1 MYRRKSI
8 LASLFDCDNP
18 VQDALAHGSPAG
30 IKLAAEAVAVQFEIL
45 RRTSVHSPA
54 EVYRVKTGKRIWIV
68 FYLLVAG
75 GAALFTFLLIHQ
87 GAPQV
92 MAAFASAGWWIAAV
106 VIYHLAVPLLLD
118 ALAWWSLFPRA
129 ERLSLWEFFWMR
141 WIGESVSTLV
151 PSASV
156 GGDVVRA
163 RLAALHGASIPT
175 AAASV
180 LVDITLGVFVQIV
193 FTLLGLALIVT
204 ATGRQSFVRPT
215 LIGAV
220 IGVLAII
227 GFYVVQ
233 RLGMFRFVGKMI
245 SRLANAE
252 DWHSLVHSGHTLDE
266 AIRTQYAR
274 RSGVVGCCAWTG
286 ASLILGSGEIWIA
299 LHALG
304 LHAALMN
311 SVILQSMVLTIRSV
325 VFPVPGALG
334 VQEGGYVL
342 VGNLLG
348 IPGDAAFALSLIA
361 RVRELIL
368 GIPGLIAWQVIEAR
382 RVLRARLAASA
393 Q

>member
-1 MYRRKSI
+1 MKASGKIRI
-8 LASLFDCDNP
+8 TIWLLGLAG
-18 VQDALAHGSPAG
+18 VG
-30 IKLAAEAVAVQFEIL
+30 
-45 RRTSVHSPA
+45 
-54 EVYRVKTGKRIWIV
+54 
-68 FYLLVAG
+68 
-75 GAALFTFLLIHQ
+75 LFTFLLIRQ
-87 GAPQV
+87 GASQV
-92 MAAFASAGWWIAAV
+92 GAAFASAGWWIAAV
-106 VIYHLAVPLLLD
+106 AIYHLAVPVCLD
-118 ALAWWSLFPRA
+118 AVAWWALFPKF
-129 ERLSLWEFFWMR
+129 ERLSLWELFWMR

-204 ATGRQSFVRPT
+204 ATGHQSFVRPT

-233 RLGMFRFVGKMI
+233 RLGMFRFIGEMI

-252 DWHSLVHSGHTLDE
+252 DWHSLVHSGRTLDE

-274 RSGVVGCCAWTG
+274 RSGVVGCCAWT
-286 ASLILGSGEIWIA
+286 ATSLLLGSGEIWIA
-299 LHALG
+299 LYALG
-304 LHAALMN
+304 LHATLVNA
-311 SVILQSMVLTIRSV
+311 VILQSMILTIRSL

-334 VQEGGYVL
+334 VQEGGYVV

-368 GIPGLIAWQVIEAR
+368 
-382 RVLRARLAASA
+382 
-393 Q
+393 

>member
-1 MYRRKSI
+1 MRGGKKIR
-8 LASLFDCDNP
+8 
-18 VQDALAHGSPAG
+18 
-30 IKLAAEAVAVQFEIL
+30 VA
-45 RRTSVHSPA
+45 
-54 EVYRVKTGKRIWIV
+54 
-68 FYLLVAG
+68 FYLLAAG
-75 GAALFTFLLIHQ
+75 GAALFTLLLIRQ
-87 GAPQV
+87 GAPHV
-92 MAAFASAGWWIAAV
+92 IAAFASAGWWIVAV
-106 VIYHLAVPLLLD
+106 AIYHLAVPVFLD
-118 ALAWWSLFPRA
+118 AIAWWALFPKS
-129 ERLSLWEFFWMR
+129 ERLSLWQLFWMR

-151 PSASV
+151 PSATV

-163 RLAALHGASIPT
+163 RLAALHGAAIPT

-193 FTLLGLALIVT
+193 FTLLGLGLIVS
-204 ATGRQSFVRPT
+204 ATGQQGFVRPT

-233 RLGMFRFVGKMI
+233 RLGMFRFIGKMI

-252 DWHSLVHSGHTLDE
+252 DWHSLVHSGHTLDQ
-266 AIRTQYAR
+266 AIRRLYAR
-274 RSGVVGCCAWTG
+274 RSGVIGCCAAT
-286 ASLILGSGEIWIA
+286 ATSLLIGSGEIWIA

-304 LHAALMN
+304 LRATLVNA
-311 SVILQSMVLTIRSV
+311 VILQSMVLAIRAA

-334 VQEGGYVL
+334 VQEGGYVV

-368 GIPGLIAWQVIEAR
+368 GIPGLVAWQVIEAR
-382 RVLRARLAASA
+382 RVLRARSAANA
-393 Q
+393 R

>member
-1 MYRRKSI
+1 MK
-8 LASLFDCDNP
+8 AP
-18 VQDALAHGSPAG
+18 
-30 IKLAAEAVAVQFEIL
+30 
-45 RRTSVHSPA
+45 
-54 EVYRVKTGKRIWIV
+54 GKIHVTIW
-68 FYLLVAG
+68 LLG
-75 GAALFTFLLIHQ
+75 LTGAALFTFLLIRQ

-92 MAAFASAGWWIAAV
+92 LTAFASAGWWIAAV
-106 VIYHLAVPLLLD
+106 VIYHFAVPVLLD
-118 ALAWWSLFPRA
+118 ALAWWALFPKA
-129 ERLSLWEFFWMR
+129 ERLSLWELFWMR

-151 PSASV
+151 PSATV

-163 RLAALHGASIPT
+163 RLAALHGAPIPI

-193 FTLLGLALIVT
+193 FTLLGLGLIVGV
-204 ATGRQSFVRPT
+204 TGHQGFIRPT

-233 RLGMFRFVGKMI
+233 RLGMFRFIGKII
-245 SRLANAE
+245 SKLANAD
-252 DWHSLVHSGHTLDE
+252 DWHSLVQSGQTLDD
-266 AIRTQYAR
+266 AIRTLYAR
-274 RSGVVGCCAWTG
+274 RRGVIGCCVWT
-286 ASLILGSGEIWIA
+286 ATSLIVGSGEIWIA
-299 LHALG
+299 LYALG
-304 LHAALMN
+304 LRSTVVNA
-311 SVILQSMVLTIRSV
+311 VILQSMVLTIRSA

-368 GIPGLIAWQVIEAR
+368 GIPGLIAWQLIEAR
-382 RVLRARLAASA
+382 RVWRARFAANA
-393 Q
+393 R